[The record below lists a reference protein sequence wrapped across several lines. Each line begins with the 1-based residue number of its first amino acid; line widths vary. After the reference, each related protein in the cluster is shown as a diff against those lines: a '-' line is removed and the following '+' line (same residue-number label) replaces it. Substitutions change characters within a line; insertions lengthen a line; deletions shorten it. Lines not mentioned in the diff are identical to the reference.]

1 MALNQYVT
9 NFLLAVFVTG
19 VAVYFLMSVWRIS
32 KLESQS
38 ERSEGFTGP
47 ARGGGVP
54 DCLTNSQESSDLYL
68 LYSSKNNTT
77 EEGPDD
83 FRELALLLSKT
94 NCLKKDLLS
103 PSGIVEATRYQP
115 YSTAHDIEPV
125 AETAARC
132 MAKTIPPRDLD
143 IILDKWNRRG
153 KELVRRLCTS
163 YKLSDTEVKK
173 ADFLFKAVITDIS
186 DIAKAQC
193 LKGDVEIAGTKGPRD
208 VSPYEPPEL
217 SELKEYNGYY

>member
-1 MALNQYVT
+1 MGINKYVT
-9 NFLLAVFVTG
+9 QFLLAFLVTG
-19 VAVYFLMSVWRIS
+19 VAVYFLTSVWRIS
-32 KLESQS
+32 KYESQM
-38 ERSEGFTGP
+38 EGFAGP

-54 DCLTNSQESSDLYL
+54 DCLTNSQEASELYEVF
-68 LYSSKNNTT
+68 SSKNSTT

-83 FRELALLLSKT
+83 FRELTLLLSKT

-103 PSGIVEATRYQP
+103 PSGIVEATRYQS

-143 IILDKWNRRG
+143 IILDKWNSRG
-153 KELVRRLCTS
+153 KELVRRLCTN
-163 YKLSDTEVKK
+163 YKITDSELKK
-173 ADFLFKAVITDIS
+173 VDFLFKSVITDIS

-193 LKGDVEIAGTKGPRD
+193 LKGEVEIAGTKGPRE
-208 VSPYEPPEL
+208 VGAYEPPGL
-217 SELKEYNGYY
+217 SELKPYDGYY

>member
-1 MALNQYVT
+1 MALNQHVT
-9 NFLLAVFVTG
+9 NFLLAVLVTG
-19 VAVYFLMSVWRIS
+19 VAVFFLASVWRIS

-38 ERSEGFTGP
+38 EGFSGP

-54 DCLTNSQESSDLYL
+54 DCLTDSQEAAELYTIF
-68 LYSSKNNTT
+68 SSKESSA

-83 FRELALLLSKT
+83 FRELTLLLSKT

-115 YSTAHDIEPV
+115 YSTAHDVEPV

-143 IILDKWNRRG
+143 ITLDKWNRRG

-163 YKLSDTEVKK
+163 YNLSDSEVKK
-173 ADFLFKAVITDIS
+173 ATHLFNVVIEDIS
-186 DIAKAQC
+186 DIAKSQC
-193 LKGDVEIAGTKGPRD
+193 LKGEVQIAGTAGPRD

-217 SELKEYNGYY
+217 SELREYKGYY

>member
-1 MALNQYVT
+1 MALNQYLT
-9 NFLLAVFVTG
+9 HFLLAVFVTG
-19 VAVYFLMSVWRIS
+19 VVVYFLMNVWRIS

-38 ERSEGFTGP
+38 EGFSGP

-54 DCLTNSQESSDLYL
+54 DCFADSKEASDLYTL
-68 LYSSKNNTT
+68 FSSKNNTT

-83 FRELALLLSKT
+83 LRELTLLLSKT
-94 NCLKKDLLS
+94 NCLKKDLMS

-115 YSTAHDIEPV
+115 YSTAHDVEPV

-143 IILDKWNRRG
+143 IALDKWNRRG

-163 YKLSDTEVKK
+163 YTLSDSEVKK
-173 ADFLFKAVITDIS
+173 ATSLFNSVIADIS
-186 DIAKAQC
+186 DIAKSQC
-193 LKGDVEIAGTKGPRD
+193 LKGEVQIAGTKGPRD
-208 VSPYEPPEL
+208 ASPYEPPGL
-217 SELKEYNGYY
+217 SELKPYEGYY

>member
-1 MALNQYVT
+1 MALNQYT
-9 NFLLAVFVTG
+9 THFLLAVVVTA

-32 KLESQS
+32 KRESQA
-38 ERSEGFTGP
+38 EGFTGP

-54 DCLTNSQESSDLYL
+54 DCLTNSQEASDLYL
-68 LYSSKNNTT
+68 LYSSKNSTT
-77 EEGPDD
+77 EEGGDD
-83 FRELALLLSKT
+83 FRELTLLLSKT
-94 NCLKKDLLS
+94 NCLKKDLMG

-132 MAKTIPPRDLD
+132 LAKTIPPRDLD

-163 YKLSDTEVKK
+163 YKLSDSEVKK
-173 ADFLFKAVITDIS
+173 ADFSFKAVIADIS
-186 DIAKAQC
+186 DIAKSRC
-193 LKGDVEIAGTKGPRD
+193 LKGDVEIAGTKGPRE

-217 SELKEYNGYY
+217 GELKEYKGYY